1 MRPQTRFVHVD
12 GDDLAYQV
20 VGSGEPTVVATIGW
34 ISHLE
39 HMWELPELQGFLDR
53 LAGIGRLVVFDKR
66 GTGMSDRVARPAGL
80 DDMVRDLFAVMDA
93 AGAHQAVLVGWLE
106 GAATALAAAA
116 RHPDRVLRV
125 VAGEPVGLGPA
136 SMDHTLLE
144 AAAVAVEQAWGTG
157 AMLQAIAPSV
167 GGDQRVT
174 AWWGRWERLS
184 ATPSLAANLLR
195 SIAEV
200 DVTDLLH
207 EVRCPTLVLHR
218 RGVSMMTAVGLE
230 RLARALPD
238 VRLVQ
243 LEGADVPAF
252 FGDTD
257 ALYDE
262 IEEFCSGTRSGGQ
275 ADRWLGAL
283 LVTDVAGSTARAVR
297 GDSHW
302 RAELVAHRAQVRE
315 LLARYGGTEVDTAGD
330 GFLCTF
336 ETGSA
341 AVRCASALV
350 AGAAEQGLGV
360 RAGVH
365 VGEVLRQASAPTG
378 VAVHVAARVA
388 AAAGAGQVLVSDTV
402 ARSVLGVAGVE
413 LREHVETELRG
424 VPGRWVLHE
433 VVRDL

>member
-1 MRPQTRFVHVD
+1 MTRFVHVD

-20 VGSGEPTVVATIGW
+20 VGTGEPTVVATIGW

-39 HMWELPELQGFLDR
+39 QMWELPELHGFLDR

-66 GTGMSDRVARPAGL
+66 GTGMSDRVARPVGL
-80 DDMVRDLFAVMDA
+80 DDMVRDLLAVMDA
-93 AGAHQAVLVGWLE
+93 AGVRQAVLVGWLE
-106 GAATALAAAA
+106 GAAAALAAAA

-125 VAGEPVGLGPA
+125 VAGEPLGLGHGSTDA
-136 SMDHTLLE
+136 AMLE
-144 AAAVAVEQAWGTG
+144 GAAASVEGAWGTG

-167 GGDQRVT
+167 AGDQRVT
-174 AWWGRWERLS
+174 AWWGRWERMS

-195 SIAEV
+195 SVAEI
-200 DVTDLLH
+200 DVTPLLP

-218 RGVSMMTAVGLE
+218 RGVSLVTPAGLD
-230 RLARALPD
+230 RLARAVPD
-238 VRLVQ
+238 VRLVE
-243 LEGADVPAF
+243 LDGDDVPAF

-262 IEEFCSGTRSGGQ
+262 IEDFCSGTRSGGQ
-275 ADRWLGAL
+275 SDRWLGAL

-297 GDSHW
+297 GDSRW

-336 ETGSA
+336 ETASA

-350 AGAAEQGLGV
+350 ADAEEQGLGV

-365 VGEVLRQASAPTG
+365 VGEVLRQATAPTG

-388 AAAGAGQVLVSDTV
+388 AAARAGQVLVSDTV
-402 ARSVLGVAGVE
+402 ARSLLGVAGVE
-413 LREHVETELRG
+413 LLEHGETELRG

-433 VVRDL
+433 VVRDP